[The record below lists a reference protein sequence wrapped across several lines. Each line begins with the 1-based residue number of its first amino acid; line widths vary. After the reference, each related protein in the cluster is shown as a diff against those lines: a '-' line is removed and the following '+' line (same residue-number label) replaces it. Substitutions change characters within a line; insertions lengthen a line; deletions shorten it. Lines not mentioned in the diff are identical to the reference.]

1 MKTYR
6 ACFNPNRGAANF
18 KGIEWGRESGGGKA
32 NHPVS
37 TRSVRLNLKA
47 LPMRSKVGY
56 RAVAIGLWGK
66 RCSWFVFCPIDYS
79 PVQRAAWC
87 VVVNCVVDH
96 DYRSTGLTGTCNTF
110 TLARVLDSIKSA
122 FACCAAF
129 FPMLM
134 LSHRIALEGNL
145 QAVPRRHRKPSTT
158 TISLRWRSAHSRWN
172 LFYFFANVRIQFRLC
187 ATSIRALARVGV
199 IRQRQDLA
207 GGQPTVAVFYTDPG
221 PED

>member
-18 KGIEWGRESGGGKA
+18 KGIEWGKESGGGKA

-47 LPMRSKVGY
+47 LPMRLESGLSCGGY
-56 RAVAIGLWGK
+56 RTFGETLLVVRFLSHRLQPRK
-66 RCSWFVFCPIDYS
+66 RRDPLRC
-79 PVQRAAWC
+79 
-87 VVVNCVVDH
+87 CVVDH

-110 TLARVLDSIKSA
+110 TLARVLDSIKPA
-122 FACCAAF
+122 FACCVAF

-134 LSHRIALEGNL
+134 FSHCIALESNL

-158 TISLRWRSAHSRWN
+158 TGLIGAC
-172 LFYFFANVRIQFRLC
+172 FFRN
-187 ATSIRALARVGV
+187 
-199 IRQRQDLA
+199 
-207 GGQPTVAVFYTDPG
+207 
-221 PED
+221 